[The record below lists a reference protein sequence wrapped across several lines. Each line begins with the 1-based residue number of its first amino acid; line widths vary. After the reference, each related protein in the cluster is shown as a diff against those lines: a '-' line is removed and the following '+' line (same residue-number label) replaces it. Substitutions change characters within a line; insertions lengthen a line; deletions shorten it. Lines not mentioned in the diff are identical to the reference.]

1 MGRNCVVLCT
11 NTQKKGVSLFKFP
24 EDSKLKKAWTQQV
37 QRTRNKWK
45 GPSAYSAVCSEH
57 FTENCFEVSSLVSK
71 QMGLKMKQRL
81 KPDGIPTIFARPTLH
96 DQQHINLSVCHQHM
110 KKGRE
115 LGLVHATIK
124 STSI

>member
-37 QRTRNKWK
+37 QHTRDKWK

-71 QMGLKMKQRL
+71 QMGLKML
-81 KPDGIPTIFARPTLH
+81 KPDAIPTIFARPTAH
-96 DQQHINLSVCHQHM
+96 KPKRLS
-110 KKGRE
+110 
-115 LGLVHATIK
+115 
-124 STSI
+124 